1 MSGSCR
7 RAGVLASLAILVCA
21 QPLPAQ
27 ARSPTRIHID
37 DGTLTSAI
45 HTIAR
50 ETGAEIVTVE
60 PGIARHRVRARDLMP
75 DPQLALNELLGSTE
89 FRAVP
94 LGRNSFRIER
104 RQPKARV
111 PKRSPTISSPLDN
124 SQPGEVIVVEG
135 KFPTPLRDYP
145 GSVTRSDLGSG
156 PFPVSTSS
164 TDIVDMEKNTPVV
177 SATAFGEGRNKIFI
191 RGVADSSFNG
201 AAQPTTSIYMGE
213 TRIGFGSPN
222 PNPKLYDVASVEIL
236 EGPQG
241 TLFGSGSMGGV
252 IRIMPNPVNLH
263 DVQGSALAGG
273 SITAGGN
280 AGWKAAGMFNLPV
293 INGRLGMR
301 LVAYNERQ
309 GGYIDDPR
317 LGSNINS
324 VTVSGGRLAL
334 AADLGN
340 GLTINL
346 GGLYQT
352 TRARD
357 MQYADSTGPLQR
369 TAAILEPYSSDLK
382 LGHLDLRKTWDSGLA
397 LTSVLS
403 VGHRSMRDRFDATSG
418 RTRITAYDLQR
429 SSSLLTSETRLG
441 GAFGPAFNW
450 VAGITFDH
458 IEDGQ
463 SRALG
468 IPDDP
473 SALDEVTNKT
483 TSGSV
488 FAQGRVRILR
498 QVQLTL
504 GLRYTIA
511 ETDSQPAR
519 GGKTSFVKGKL
530 SDRFD
535 PTVAVLWQASSRLAL
550 YGRFQTSYRNG
561 GVSVARGIGKVAEF
575 GSDSIVMG
583 EAGFRLGPSKRSGL
597 SLSGAVSA
605 ARWKDVLAELI
616 SPRGVPVTSNI
627 GDARILTAEAN
638 VDWSNGHGL
647 FLGASLLL
655 TSNHL
660 VGRLAM
666 QPAARSRLLPDSP
679 KFSATVH
686 GRYTWTNSHRTTF
699 EISTNGQYVGRS
711 VLGPGAFLDLDQGDY
726 SAFDLGF
733 RVSRGPLSLS
743 MTVENAYNAHANRFA
758 LGNPLMLYRR
768 DGQVPLRPRTIGVS
782 AGINW

>member
-1 MSGSCR
+1 MTPEYDLVIRGGTLADGTGAALREADIAITGGRIAAVGAVSGSGR
-7 RAGVLASLAILVCA
+7 EEIEAKGQLVTPGFVDIHTHYDGQATWDQQLAPSSWHGVTTAVMGNCGVGFAPVRPQDHNRLIELMEGVEDIPGAALHEGLSWDWQSFPEYLDRLAERKFDIDICA
-21 QPLPAQ
+21 QLP
-27 ARSPTRIHID
+27 H
-37 DGTLTSAI
+37 
-45 HTIAR
+45 
-50 ETGAEIVTVE
+50 GA
-60 PGIARHRVRARDLMP
+60 
-75 DPQLALNELLGSTE
+75 
-89 FRAVP
+89 
-94 LGRNSFRIER
+94 
-104 RQPKARV
+104 
-111 PKRSPTISSPLDN
+111 
-124 SQPGEVIVVEG
+124 
-135 KFPTPLRDYP
+135 LR
-145 GSVTRSDLGSG
+145 
-156 PFPVSTSS
+156 
-164 TDIVDMEKNTPVV
+164 
-177 SATAFGEGRNKIFI
+177 
-191 RGVADSSFNG
+191 VADSSFNG

-213 TRIGFGSPN
+213 TLIGFGSPN

-252 IRIMPNPVNLH
+252 IRIVPNPVNLH

-273 SITAGGN
+273 SITAGGT
-280 AGWKAAGMFNLPV
+280 ASWKTAATFNLPV

-309 GGYIDDPR
+309 GGYINDPR

-346 GGLYQT
+346 GGLSQS

-382 LGHLDLRKTWDSGLA
+382 LGHLDLRKTWDSGWA

-450 VAGITFDH
+450 VAGITFEH

-463 SRALG
+463 TRALG

-473 SALDEVTNKT
+473 NALDEVTNKT
-483 TSGSV
+483 TSGSM

-519 GGKTSFVKGKL
+519 GGKTSFLKGKL
-530 SDRFD
+530 SHRFD
-535 PTVAVLWQASSRLAL
+535 PTVAVLWQASPRLAF

-561 GVSVARGIGKVAEF
+561 GVSVTRGIGKIAEF

-583 EAGFRLGPSKRSGL
+583 EVGFRLGPRKRRGL

-638 VDWSNGHGL
+638 ADWSNGHGL
-647 FLGASLLL
+647 FLGASLLR

-660 VGRLAM
+660 VGKLAM
-666 QPAARSRLLPDSP
+666 QSAARSQLLPDSP
-679 KFSATVH
+679 KFSATVR

-699 EISTNGQYVGRS
+699 EISANGQYVGRS

-743 MTVENAYNAHANRFA
+743 MTVENAFNSHANRFA